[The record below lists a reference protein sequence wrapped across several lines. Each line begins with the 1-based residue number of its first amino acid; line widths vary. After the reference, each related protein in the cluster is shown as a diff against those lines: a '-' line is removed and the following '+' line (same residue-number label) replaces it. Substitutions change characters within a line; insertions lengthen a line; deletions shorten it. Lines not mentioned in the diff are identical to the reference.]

1 MRVATQSM
9 SRAKQAQLW
18 HLLGAVTALGQ
29 GGRTV
34 RRQGRDLNPRPRA
47 VPCAPYIGGEDDL
60 PNQRLQ
66 LDNWHCKPKHLRVIY
81 ANNLTVKGRQD
92 ASTVMLHG
100 DLYLLRE
107 RLR

>member
-1 MRVATQSM
+1 MRVAAQSM

-18 HLLGAVTALGQ
+18 HLLGAMAALGQ
-29 GGRTV
+29 GGQTV
-34 RRQGRDLNPRPRA
+34 RRQARDLNLRL
-47 VPCAPYIGGEDDL
+47 GGEDDL

-81 ANNLTVKGRQD
+81 VKNLTLEGRQH

-107 RLR
+107 QLR